1 MQHINIFI
9 QIIIYV
15 NVLFCIIT
23 FTRYLISNIAQAV
36 HYTNII
42 EYQIKNWYLTI
53 FCVYFYI
60 MVPLS
65 DYTV

>member
-23 FTRYLISNIAQAV
+23 LSRYLISKIAQS
-36 HYTNII
+36 
-42 EYQIKNWYLTI
+42 IKLKIGILQSFVFI
-53 FCVYFYI
+53 FI
-60 MVPLS
+60 
-65 DYTV
+65 